1 MTATTITYPITLV
14 DGDTNGTLPRGVP
27 RPEPWVHTMPARSKD
42 LGSARRLANALVT
55 AMFYLVKERLPV
67 PAPSG
72 AGRMGT
78 GREMR

>member
-1 MTATTITYPITLV
+1 MTATTMTYPITLRR
-14 DGDTNGTLPRGVP
+14 DTNGTYLVAFPDL
-27 RPEPWVHTMPARSKD
+27 PWVHTSGESKD
-42 LGSARRLANALVT
+42 DARPQAANALVT